1 MNKVKPLSLNLN
13 AQKKSECYHCG
24 EPCHDDS
31 IHIGEKVF
39 CCQGCKL
46 VYQLLSENDMCDYYE
61 LDKAPGVTPK
71 ESGFKTKYQ
80 YLEDE
85 SIRRKLLDF
94 TDGKTATATFF
105 VPSMHCS
112 SCVWLLENLYKLNP
126 IVLSSQVDFLKKE
139 VKVTFQDSPT
149 ALREVVEL
157 LVSVGY
163 EPQINLDKLQEK
175 IKKSSNRDL
184 YLKIGV
190 AGFCFGN
197 IMLLSLPHYLPSGDT
212 MDASFR
218 TFFTYLSVLLA
229 LPVLFYS
236 SSDYFKSALTA
247 WKQRMVNMDVPIS
260 IGIVTLFTRS
270 LYEIVSGSGVGYM
283 DSFSGLIFFLLIGKL
298 FEKKTYDALSFERD
312 YKSYFPVSVTRKK
325 NGREETIPLD
335 KLKPGDRI
343 VVRSQELI
351 PADAV
356 LINGRAFIDYSFVT
370 GESAPVEKVSGDL
383 LYAGGR
389 QTGGAIEVDVVKA
402 VDQSY
407 LTRLWNDETFTKN
420 HRSRITS
427 VADHVSRYFTV
438 AVLSVAFGA
447 AGYWL
452 WHGST
457 SLALNAL
464 TSVLIIAC
472 PCALALSTP
481 FTLGNTLRIFARN
494 KFYLKNTAA
503 VEGLARITCIVFD
516 KTGTL
521 TASDKHQAV
530 FTALNEKKNELTPR
544 ERAMVKAVSFQSTHP
559 LSRIIYASLDGDEKF
574 AVEKFTEIPGL
585 GMEGVV
591 DGIRIRMG
599 SAKYI
604 APAYD
609 LMNRRSQQFN
619 ASLVFLEIGGR
630 LRGYFVLE
638 GTFRAGLKK
647 TIDSLK
653 KRFKIFMVTGD
664 FAAEKEKLVKIF
676 GSEQTLHFEQTP
688 FDKLRLVKSLQ
699 KENERVL
706 MIGDGLNDA
715 GALKQSDVGISI
727 AEDVNTFTP
736 ASDAILEADR
746 FSWLSRFMR
755 FARYS
760 LRIILISF
768 ALSFLYNT
776 IGLSFAVRGTL
787 SPLIAAVLMPI
798 SSISV
803 VLFTTGSTT
812 LLAKKMGFLASA
824 RQGENE

>member
-1 MNKVKPLSLNLN
+1 MKKIKPLMLNIDS
-13 AQKKSECYHCG
+13 AQKQVCYHCG

-31 IHIGEKVF
+31 IHIDDKVF

-46 VYQLLSENDMCDYYE
+46 VYQLLYENDMCDYYRMDE
-61 LDKAPGVTPK
+61 APGVTPK
-71 ESGFKTKYQ
+71 EYGFKAKFQ

-85 SIRRKLLDF
+85 DVRRKLLDF
-94 TDGKTATATFF
+94 TDGKTSTATFF

-139 VKVTFQDSPT
+139 VKVTFRESPT

-157 LVSVGY
+157 LASVGY
-163 EPQINLDKLQEK
+163 EPQINLDKLKEG
-175 IKKSSNRDL
+175 IKKTSNRDL

-197 IMLLSLPHYLPSGDT
+197 IMLLSLPHYLPGGNT
-212 MDASFR
+212 MEASFR
-218 TFFTYLSVLLA
+218 MFFTYLNVLLA

-236 SSDYFKSALTA
+236 SSDYFKSAITA
-247 WKQRMVNMDVPIS
+247 FKQRMVNMDVPIS

-270 LYEIVSGSGVGYM
+270 LYEIFSGSGLGYM

-325 NGREETIPLD
+325 NNLEETIPLD

-343 VVRSQELI
+343 VVRNQELI
-351 PADAV
+351 PADGV

-370 GESAPVEKVSGDL
+370 GESTPVEKKSGDL

-389 QTGGAIEVDVVKA
+389 QTGGAIEMDVVKE
-402 VDQSY
+402 VNQSY
-407 LTRLWNDETFTKN
+407 LTRLWNDEAFTKN

-427 VADHVSRYFTV
+427 IADYVSRYFTA

-447 AGYWL
+447 AAYWL
-452 WHGST
+452 WHHNT

-503 VEGLARITCIVFD
+503 VEGLARITSIVFD

-521 TASDKHQAV
+521 TVSEKHRAYFKPLNKQNKKL
-530 FTALNEKKNELTPR
+530 TAR
-544 ERAMVKAVSFQSTHP
+544 ERAMVRALASQSTHP
-559 LSRIIYASLDGDEKF
+559 LSRIIYASLKEAEKLY
-574 AVEKFTEIPGL
+574 VEAFNEIPGL
-585 GMEGVV
+585 GMEGIV
-591 DGIRIRMG
+591 DGVRIRMG
-599 SAKYI
+599 SDKYI
-604 APAYD
+604 VSAQD
-609 LMNRRSQQFN
+609 LRSNRMRPFN
-619 ASLVFLEIGGR
+619 ASLVFVEIDGR
-630 LRGYFVLE
+630 LRGFFVLE
-638 GTFRAGLKK
+638 AAFRQGLKR

-664 FAAEKEKLVKIF
+664 FATVKEKLVKIF
-676 GSEQTLHFEQTP
+676 GDEQRLYFEQSP
-688 FDKLRLVKSLQ
+688 FDKLQLIKSLQ
-699 KENERVL
+699 QQHETVL

-727 AEDVNTFTP
+727 AENINAFTP
-736 ASDAILEADR
+736 ASDAILEAER

-760 LRIILISF
+760 MRIILISF

-776 IGLSFAVRGTL
+776 VGLYFAVQGTL

-812 LLAKKMGFLASA
+812 LLAKKMGFLSGV
-824 RQGENE
+824 QKGNNK